1 MVARVTLLQSYLLK
15 MVIAPITMTIQ
26 PKIAKSTKTSFTEKT
41 KQVTESTSSSR

>member
-26 PKIAKSTKTSFTEKT
+26 RKIAKYTKTSFTEKT